1 MAILCLRI
9 CLHIEKLTEMYHEMA
24 FYSFIF
30 FPSKFY
36 VFLILLLYADIIYL
50 IILETCVFL
59 MTSNYPGFIT

>member
-1 MAILCLRI
+1 M
-9 CLHIEKLTEMYHEMA
+9 KWP
-24 FYSFIF
+24 FIPLFF